1 LCEFAVAGLARF
13 EGVLSASCGL
23 SAADL
28 AAIADLEQR
37 VIAHDGGRL
46 KLEWGALRSR
56 PGDKVEDLLWRDGDR
71 VTGFVGFYS
80 WGSAELE
87 LAGMVDPAVRR
98 TGIGTALLDAATPIA
113 VGRGFSQALLITPR
127 DSAAGRAFAVAQGGV
142 LEHSEHF
149 LSLGATPTT
158 EPLDSTVT
166 LRQATDSDRD
176 NVIRV
181 LAAGFGSAPSDLAI
195 ANTEDERTLVAERG
209 GLTVATMRI
218 ARDGSTGSVYG
229 LAVDPAY
236 QGQGIGRDIL
246 TRICRRL
253 RSEGSEQVTLEVAVD
268 NERALDL
275 YLSIGF
281 EPQTT
286 EDYYAISLT

>member
-1 LCEFAVAGLARF
+1 
-13 EGVLSASCGL
+13 VLSAPHGL
-23 SAADL
+23 CDADL

-127 DSAAGRAFAVAQGGV
+127 DSAAGRAFAVARGGV
-142 LEHSEHF
+142 FEHSEHF

-158 EPLDSTVT
+158 EPLDPAVT
-166 LRQATDSDRD
+166 LRRATDSDRD
-176 NVIRV
+176 DVIRV

-195 ANTEDERTLVAERG
+195 ANTEDEQTLVAERG

-246 TRICRRL
+246 TRVCRQL

-281 EPQTT
+281 ERQTT